1 MPQKFI
7 TPNQKA
13 KYIYDK
19 MEVDVNDYNSNYP
32 AYSHRQAKECSLI
45 LVAEIIEELKEFDTM
60 DGYSVARINFWN
72 EVKAELEALK

>member
-13 KYIYDK
+13 KDIYDK

-32 AYSHRQAKECSLI
+32 SYSHKQAKECSLVF
-45 LVAEIIEELKEFDTM
+45 VAEIIEELKEFDTM

-72 EVKAELEALK
+72 EVKTEITNL